1 MDNLFS
7 DTFPF
12 VYDPR
17 KGPQSCFPKS
27 QPLLM
32 RADSSFEATG
42 AYPGP
47 ALTPRPAT
55 AVVTL
60 SDRRPLP
67 AREPGGVRAARI
79 TP

>member
-1 MDNLFS
+1 
-7 DTFPF
+7 
-12 VYDPR
+12 
-17 KGPQSCFPKS
+17 
-27 QPLLM
+27 M